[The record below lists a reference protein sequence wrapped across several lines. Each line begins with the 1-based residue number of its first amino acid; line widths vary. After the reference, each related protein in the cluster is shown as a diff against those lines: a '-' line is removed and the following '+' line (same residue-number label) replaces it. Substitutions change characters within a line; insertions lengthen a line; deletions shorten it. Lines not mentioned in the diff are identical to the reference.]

1 LYDGSS
7 AASSAT
13 LGALLRLGGLAM
25 GPGAPA
31 GPTEAKIG
39 LSASG
44 PPAIGAAIVVLPAAP
59 FGEAATATPG
69 AAPGA
74 GVGVP
79 ALVVD
84 PATAPGTAGAPEEG
98 EGAAVAA
105 AGLDAGG
112 APGAPGMALAPPGV
126 CGVPAVASGGL
137 AGEGGGAPGTVLAPP
152 GVCGVPAGASEGLAG
167 EVGGAAGGAS
177 EGSTSSL

>member
-1 LYDGSS
+1 VLYDGSS
-7 AASSAT
+7 AASSAA
-13 LGALLRLGGLAM
+13 LGALLRLGGLAT
-25 GPGAPA
+25 GPGAPE

-59 FGEAATATPG
+59 RGEAAPATPG

-74 GVGVP
+74 GVP

-98 EGAAVAA
+98 EGAVVAA
-105 AGLDAGG
+105 AGLGSGG
-112 APGAPGMALAPPGV
+112 APGAPGTALAPPGV

-137 AGEGGGAPGTVLAPP
+137 AGEGGGAPGTALAPP
-152 GVCGVPAGASEGLAG
+152 GVCDVPAGASEGLAG